1 MTVVDRWER
10 ARWQLYAPI
19 YDWVAK
25 PFERG
30 RAQAISQLDIEAD
43 DQVLILGSG
52 TGSDLQYL
60 PPGATV
66 TAIDITPAMVERTA
80 ARAESLDRDV
90 NAHVGDAQ
98 DLPFDDDAFDVVLLH
113 LVLSV
118 VPDPDAVIAETER
131 VLAPDGRISVF
142 DKFVPDGTTP
152 SLLRRAANPIA
163 RVLFSD
169 LTRTLEPMLSDTAL
183 DIETREWLLGDLYTV
198 AVLRP
203 TTETSKT

>member
-1 MTVVDRWER
+1 MTVIDWWER
-10 ARWQLYAPI
+10 TRWQFYAPV
-19 YDWVAK
+19 YDWVVK

-30 RAQAISQLDIEAD
+30 RAQAISQLDIGAD
-43 DQVLILGSG
+43 DHVLILGSG

-60 PPGATV
+60 PSEATV
-66 TAIDITPAMVERTA
+66 TAIDITSAMVERTA
-80 ARAESLDRDV
+80 ARAESLDYDV
-90 NAHVGDAQ
+90 SACIGDAQ
-98 DLPFDDDAFDVVLLH
+98 ELPFEDDAFDVVLLH

-118 VPDPDAVIAETER
+118 VPDPDAVLAGTER
-131 VLAPDGRISVF
+131 VLAPDGQISVF

-152 SLLRRAANPIA
+152 SLLRRAANPLA

-198 AVLRP
+198 AILRP
-203 TTETSKT
+203 MTEISRG